1 VGAEGGR
8 ARDERTHRDDPA
20 YGFRKLVDVAQRSL
34 GTAQNDATTAVQ
46 VINRLHDG
54 PRLAA
59 GGTRKRPGGCA
70 RVRALGAADADPSR
84 R

>member
-59 GGTRKRPGGCA
+59 GGYA
-70 RVRALGAADADPSR
+70 QASR
-84 R
+84 RLRAGPRP